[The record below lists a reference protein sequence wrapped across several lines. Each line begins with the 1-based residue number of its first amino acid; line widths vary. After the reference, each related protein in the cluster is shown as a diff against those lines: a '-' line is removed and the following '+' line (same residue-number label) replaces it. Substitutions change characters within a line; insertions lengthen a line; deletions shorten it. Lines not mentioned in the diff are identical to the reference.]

1 MKKEKSI
8 IVTAA
13 VIENDGKILIGKRKG
28 GIDVEGKWEFP
39 GGKVESGET
48 PEECL
53 KRELFEEFGIE
64 TRIGELLCTSSYT
77 YSHGTVILLTYRAYH
92 VSGEFNPTDHD
103 DIRWVAPHEL
113 DSFEF
118 APADIPILK
127 RIKEIFC

>member
-1 MKKEKSI
+1 MKKENII

-64 TRIGELLCTSSYT
+64 TRIGELLCTSSCT
-77 YSHGTVILLTYRAYH
+77 YSHGTVILLTYRVYH
-92 VSGEFNPTDHD
+92 ISGEFNPTDHD
-103 DIRWVAPHEL
+103 DIRWVSPDEL
-113 DSFEF
+113 DNFEF